1 MTGLAHHAA
10 GRFAA
15 LLENGFMAG
24 LFSTIF
30 RFDSSKLGYSLFFFF
45 DAPCIQLYN
54 PARHA
59 RKEEKFTR

>member
-10 GRFAA
+10 RRFAA
-15 LLENGFMAG
+15 LLEDGFMAG

-30 RFDSSKLGYSLFFFF
+30 RFDSSKLGYPALIFF
-45 DAPCIQLYN
+45 DAPLIRLYN

-59 RKEEKFTR
+59 CKEEKFTR